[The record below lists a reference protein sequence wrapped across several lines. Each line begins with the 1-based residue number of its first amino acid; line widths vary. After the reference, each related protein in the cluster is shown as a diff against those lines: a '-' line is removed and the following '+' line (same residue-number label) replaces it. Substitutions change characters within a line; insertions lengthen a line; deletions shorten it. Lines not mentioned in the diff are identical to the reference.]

1 MQPYAP
7 RRIMF
12 LETRRAGDWRLK
24 HYAIVHGSHPHAA
37 ADFDDGI
44 ARVLRELPQP
54 AATDARAGV
63 GFLISHRG
71 LTADYVVLAWWDR
84 ENELPIRIAVRS
96 KEPGAAW
103 REPQASESICVWDLQ
118 VFAFERD
125 AYVATLLGPA
135 GARRDEVV
143 AQYLAQ
149 VLSR

>member
-1 MQPYAP
+1 VQPYAP
-7 RRIMF
+7 RRITF
-12 LETRRAGDWRLK
+12 LEIRRAGDWQLK
-24 HYAIVHGSHPHAA
+24 HYAIVYGSHLHAA

-44 ARVLRELPQP
+44 ARVLRELPRP
-54 AATDARAGV
+54 ATTDARAGV

-84 ENELPIRIAVRS
+84 ENELPIRLAVRS

-103 REPQASESICVWDLQ
+103 RAPQASESICVWDLQ

-135 GARRDEVV
+135 PMSRDEAV
-143 AQYLAQ
+143 AQYLAR
-149 VLSR
+149 VMLP